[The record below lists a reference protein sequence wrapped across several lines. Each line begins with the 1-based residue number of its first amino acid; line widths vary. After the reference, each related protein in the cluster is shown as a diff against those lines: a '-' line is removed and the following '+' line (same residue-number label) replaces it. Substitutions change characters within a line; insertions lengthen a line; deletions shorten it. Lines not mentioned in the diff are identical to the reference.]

1 MAKLD
6 EIINYL
12 QGEGLMPRKDEDGD
26 ILFKYQMK
34 NFIIFDTTDDE
45 QYLQMALPGIYDV
58 NEENLVEVLAACN
71 SVSRSIKVAKA
82 IVTGDNKS
90 VWVVYESM
98 LDTTPVYGDI
108 IPRSLEIL
116 LAAQKSFYET
126 ING

>member
-45 QYLQMALPGIYDV
+45 QYLQIALPGIYDV

-116 LAAQKSFYET
+116 LAAQRSFYET
-126 ING
+126 INV

>member
-1 MAKLD
+1 MD

-12 QGEGLMPRKDEDGD
+12 QSEGLMPSKDGDGD
-26 ILFKYQMK
+26 IVFKYQMK

-45 QYLQMALPGIYDV
+45 QYLQIALPGIYEV
-58 NEENLVEVLAACN
+58 NEDNLVEVLAACN
-71 SVSRSIKVAKA
+71 SVCRSIKVSKA

-108 IPRSLEIL
+108 IPRALEIL
-116 LAAQKSFYET
+116 MAGQRSFYDA
-126 ING
+126 INGQQ

>member
-45 QYLQMALPGIYDV
+45 QYLQIALPGIYDV

-71 SVSRSIKVAKA
+71 NVSRSIKVAKA
-82 IVTGDNKS
+82 IVTGDNSS

-116 LAAQKSFYET
+116 LAAQRSFYET

>member
-45 QYLQMALPGIYDV
+45 QYLQIALPGIYDV

-116 LAAQKSFYET
+116 LAAQRSFYET

>member
-26 ILFKYQMK
+26 ILSKYQMK
-34 NFIIFDTTDDE
+34 NFIIFDTADDE
-45 QYLQMALPGIYDV
+45 QYLQIALPGIYDV

-116 LAAQKSFYET
+116 MAAQRSFYET

>member
-34 NFIIFDTTDDE
+34 NFIIFDTADDE
-45 QYLQMALPGIYDV
+45 QYLQIALPGIYDV

-116 LAAQKSFYET
+116 MAAQRSFYET